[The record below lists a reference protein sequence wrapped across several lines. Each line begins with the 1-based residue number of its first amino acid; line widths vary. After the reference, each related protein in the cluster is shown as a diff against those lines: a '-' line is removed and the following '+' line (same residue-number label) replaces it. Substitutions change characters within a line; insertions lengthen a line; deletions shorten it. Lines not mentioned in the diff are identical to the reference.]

1 MKQNECLID
10 WLRFS
15 VPEQSAIVVVEKI
28 LGLQFMKFSQEGKSS
43 PFPTYDKRI
52 MFASIEVHT
61 SLLHEN
67 TLVNLSGQACRQ
79 YEEYMSAIDGWH
91 WHKFIKVIL
100 QNQGKVTRIDLA
112 LDIFDDSSPSVRK
125 LQDYVKRGQLSSRS
139 QTFKEINSGRV
150 IDGVLH
156 GFTLYIGAL
165 PQMLRIYDKK
175 QEVKDNTGEI
185 VNVEKWVRWELELGD
200 KKAMEVARRITD
212 GTPLNVII
220 RGILSAHY
228 AFKTQP
234 KGKTDFHNKARW
246 SNMKW
251 WNKFI
256 EQMPKIPLRVTKEK
270 PTMVQKSQWLN
281 QSVSK
286 SLAMLYQAHI
296 DAYGEDNA
304 NAYISELL
312 QRGMYKFSEIDMAII
327 EQRVHE
333 LIGTDDY

>member
-1 MKQNECLID
+1 MKKNECLID

-15 VPEQSAIVVVEKI
+15 IPDQSAIVVIEKI
-28 LGLQFMKFSQEGKSS
+28 LGLQFTKFSQEGKSS

-61 SLLHEN
+61 SIQHKN
-67 TLVNLSGQACRQ
+67 ILVNLSGQACRQ
-79 YEEYMSAIDGWH
+79 YEEYMSAVDGWH
-91 WHKFIKVIL
+91 WHEFIRVIL
-100 QNQGKVTRIDLA
+100 QSNGKVSRIDLA
-112 LDIFDDSSPSVRK
+112 LDIFDDSSPSVRT

-175 QEVKDNTGEI
+175 QEIKDNSGEI
-185 VNVEKWVRWELELGD
+185 VNVDKWVRWELELGD
-200 KKAMEVARRITD
+200 KKAMEVARRITEA
-212 GTPLNVII
+212 TPLNIII

-251 WNKFI
+251 WHKFI
-256 EQMPKIPLRVTKEK
+256 EQMPKIPLRITKEK
-270 PTMVQKSQWLN
+270 PTMEKKAYWLD

-296 DAYGEDNA
+296 DAYGQDNA

-312 QRGMYKFSEIDMAII
+312 QQGMNKLSDIDMAMI
-327 EQRVHE
+327 EQKVYE
-333 LIGTDDY
+333 LIGTEEY